1 MQKLAIFKVTQ
12 SGFTLLEVIIVVAIL
27 SAVLIPVSIFFQEYI
42 TRSSSSDLL
51 INHQLAKSR
60 MEKVLISR
68 NYVDNNTTI
77 VVDHKSFIVATT
89 SAKTDDMVLIT
100 ISAKRS
106 EIESKA
112 VVLKRYVYHKEE
124 I

>member
-12 SGFTLLEVIIVVAIL
+12 RGFTLLEVIIVVAIL

-60 MEKVLISR
+60 MEKVLVYR
-68 NYVDNNTTI
+68 HYVDNDTTI
-77 VVDHKSFIVATT
+77 VVDHKSFIVETT
-89 SAKTDDMVLIT
+89 SVKTENMILIT

-106 EIESKA
+106 KIDSKA